1 MKYLVYCRLVIVMG
15 LLLTMGGCSHLAED
29 QEVVAQ
35 PTDNDKLLN
44 ESSFDNDNTG
54 EFLTIENEDQ
64 KRSKIEE
71 TSRIESNPA
80 ALKFLTAEK
89 LFNERK
95 YNECINVLNE
105 IFKIDPMDLESN
117 LLLGKVYLA
126 RGENENAI
134 NQFQKVLTINP
145 DSAVT
150 IYWLGLSYVRSGD
163 FETAFPL
170 LKQAESLD
178 ENFPEPKLTIAELY
192 LRTGKRVEGIKMLE
206 MLIEKW
212 PDFVPSYHLLG
223 TFYLSRNLPEEALE
237 TFKIIEKVAPEN
249 PLGPYYVGSV
259 LRLMDKN
266 EEAKTNF
273 EKALVL
279 SPDYIKALEQVIDI
293 EWASGKSSAA
303 LERVKLQIQKVPDSA
318 DLQWVLG
325 NVYFKMRD
333 FNNARTAYINA
344 LELNPGHFQ
353 ASVNL
358 SRIFL
363 ETGHHD
369 KAIQQFDKLLEKTTN
384 DHDAQ
389 MIEMLKAIALESKGD
404 MSGAERSY
412 EKILSSNPSHF
423 QAANN
428 LAYLYSEHLG
438 DNDKA
443 YMWAKRAYETAP
455 DNPYIMDTLGW
466 ILYKKKEYQQALE
479 LLNKSILKLGENPE
493 VLFHLGMVHYQ
504 LGNVKPARH
513 NLKKALEID
522 SGFRDAKTAN
532 QVLKELG

>member
-15 LLLTMGGCSHLAED
+15 LLITMGGCGHLTKD
-29 QEVVAQ
+29 HEVVAQ
-35 PTDNDKLLN
+35 PTDNDKLLK
-44 ESSFDNDNTG
+44 ESSFDNDNKG
-54 EFLTIENEDQ
+54 KFLTIESEDQ
-64 KRSKIEE
+64 KRTKIEE
-71 TSRIESNPA
+71 MGRIESNPA
-80 ALKFLTAEK
+80 ALKFQTAEK

-145 DSAVT
+145 DSAVAT
-150 IYWLGLSYVRSGD
+150 YWLGLSYVRSGD

-170 LKQAESLD
+170 LKHAESLD
-178 ENFPEPKLTIAELY
+178 DNFPEPKLTIAELY

-212 PDFVPSYHLLG
+212 PEFVPSYHLLG

-237 TFKIIEKVAPEN
+237 TFGIIEKVAPEN
-249 PLGPYYVGSV
+249 PMGPYYVGVV
-259 LRLMDKN
+259 LRLMNKN
-266 EEAKTNF
+266 EEAKSYF

-279 SPDYIKALEQVIDI
+279 SPDYIKALEELIDI
-293 EWASGKSSAA
+293 ELASGRSSAA
-303 LERVKLQIQKVPDSA
+303 LERVKLQIRNVPDSA

-325 NVYFKMRD
+325 NVYFKMDD
-333 FNNARTAYINA
+333 FNSARTAYINA
-344 LELNPGHFQ
+344 LELNPDHFQ

-384 DHDAQ
+384 DRDAQ

-404 MSGAERSY
+404 MSGAKRSY

-438 DNDKA
+438 DTDKG
-443 YMWAKRAYETAP
+443 YTWAKRAYETAP

-479 LLNKSILKLGENPE
+479 LLNKSVLKLGENPE

-504 LGNVKPARH
+504 LGNVKLARQ
-513 NLKKALEID
+513 NIERALEVD
-522 SGFRDAKTAN
+522 PGFRDAKTAK